1 MSIFG
6 TLYNAG
12 TERVFKKKKEKERET
27 EGERE
32 RGQRKTEMSLS
43 LVIRMNTVGGEGLS
57 SAPSRPNNSSVQPH
71 ILLTHHP
78 NLCSR

>member
-6 TLYNAG
+6 TLYNAC

-32 RGQRKTEMSLS
+32 RGQRKTEISFS
-43 LVIRMNTVGGEGLS
+43 LVIKMNTV
-57 SAPSRPNNSSVQPH
+57 
-71 ILLTHHP
+71 
-78 NLCSR
+78 